1 MLSFNLVSLETKVWG
16 NMMMITYYFRDE
28 LQSLKKGSSDNAK
41 DASNAP
47 QNINDFEKQNIV
59 ARISK

>member
-1 MLSFNLVSLETKVWG
+1 MLSSNLVSLETKVWG
-16 NMMMITYYFRDE
+16 NMMTITSYFKEE
-28 LQSLKKGSSDNAK
+28 LQSLKKESSEKAK

-59 ARISK
+59 ARI